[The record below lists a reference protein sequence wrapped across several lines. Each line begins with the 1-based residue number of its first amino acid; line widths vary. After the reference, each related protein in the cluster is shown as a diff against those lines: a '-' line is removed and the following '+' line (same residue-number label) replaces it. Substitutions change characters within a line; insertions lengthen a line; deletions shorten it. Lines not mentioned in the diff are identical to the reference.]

1 MQVFQMHF
9 FWMDLDKHLKSRVRK
24 QRKREE
30 GGELFQ
36 SVPNRTSPL
45 PIFCQLA
52 VGRQSIVQY
61 GGLCRTI
68 IITRILVQ
76 QRKRD
81 KGETV
86 RILCAVWRNGKLCV
100 LGIHVTA
107 LLKNASKQLQN
118 SRDSVW
124 AHKVVTTIQTSVVRM
139 GGGEGCCLWLRV

>member
-1 MQVFQMHF
+1 
-9 FWMDLDKHLKSRVRK
+9 MDLDKHLKSRVRK
-24 QRKREE
+24 QRKGEE
-30 GGELFQ
+30 WGGGGVIPKCTKQDFTIANILSAGCGEVEY
-36 SVPNRTSPL
+36 STVW
-45 PIFCQLA
+45 
-52 VGRQSIVQY
+52 
-61 GGLCRTI
+61 GLCRTI

-100 LGIHVTA
+100 FGIHVTA

-139 GGGEGCCLWLRV
+139 GGGGEGCCLWLRV